1 MFGQQ
6 AGPKNVGQKSP
17 SCNEPLTHETMLS
30 QVSSLINTRNA
41 KKLAEKGV
49 LQTEHGKCPSKSL
62 MPVSQDEKNNYC
74 VDPSSQETAEKSSL
88 KASQDGKISKRPPE
102 ASLERHCDHEQTST
116 DKLSP
121 KSESKCKEVSSP
133 VISAAVMPSGLTSCP
148 KTSLSTS
155 DSKCSSPI
163 LKRVL
168 HSDGFYLD
176 AEVEGVNILF
186 TIDTGATKTI
196 ISEKVYNS
204 IPEACRP
211 QLKQSAILSDAAGQ
225 PLSQLGTAIFS
236 VKLPSGVNFA
246 CEMIVANIEDE
257 GLLGHDL
264 LMEGDAE
271 ILYKAGAIQFMGVQ
285 IPFKQVEGPSK
296 VRKIRTADHFIIPP
310 NSEMIIDAFIDRW
323 EGDDDLEPMIVL
335 EPSSSVHDRYGLI
348 MAATLSDLKS
358 KVTHSVRLLNP
369 SPEEVSINQD
379 VILGTAESVESV
391 LTLHEM
397 ENINHNKLV
406 KSKLNNDS
414 SDSNGTP
421 PKVRKINENH
431 TNTVPEHLHDLFQKA
446 CTGRAE
452 EEKQQIAK
460 TLTDFQDTFSKDEFD
475 LGYTNLIE
483 HTIDVGDH
491 KPIKQAPRRV
501 PVAFASEEEKVI
513 KQLEQQGIIRKSTSP
528 WASPICLVK
537 KKSGKIRPCVDY
549 RRLNEITQKDAFPLP
564 RINDCLD
571 SVAGAKLFSTFDL
584 TSGFHQIAIKESDI
598 PKTAFCT
605 KYGLYEYLTMPMG
618 MTNSPAVFQRLM
630 ELVLTGLQWH
640 TCLIYL
646 DDVLVFG
653 SNFDEHM
660 QRVEQILLR
669 IREAGLKLKPE
680 KCQFLQTSVNFLGHK
695 ISSEGILP
703 NPENIAK
710 VKQWPVPTT
719 ATHVRQI
726 LGLGSYYR
734 RFIKGYSDLVRPL
747 TLLTHKNKPFIWTE
761 ACQISFETL
770 KQKLTSSEIM
780 AYPKDQGLYILDT
793 DASDTQ
799 ISGVLSQVQDGK
811 ERVISYGSRVLNKAE
826 QNYCITDKEL
836 LAIRHFAE
844 YYRQYLLGRHF
855 LVRSDHQALTYLF
868 KLKEPKGRIAR
879 WIEILSSYDFSIEY
893 RRGTKHANADTL
905 SRCHDPWACQ
915 CPESDNLESLKCGP
929 CHKCTKRFNEM
940 QGHKVEQ
947 SQSSTETEGFNQTA
961 RTVTTRSQSQQNS
974 GRVLSEGQS
983 WSSPTEKSKICNL
996 QDKDPDLSFIINA
1009 LKLKT
1014 RPQHREVVSLSPEA
1028 RYYWSIWDSLSL
1040 VDGCLHRHFHCKDG
1054 TGSYL
1059 QLVVPKTLRDEILHQ
1074 VHNSILSGHLGRKKT
1089 LQKLLQRFYWFGVK
1103 EDVFT
1108 WILRCDV
1115 CAANKKPYRTPR
1127 APLGKMQVGGTLDR
1141 LSTDILGPLPLTPRG
1156 NRYILVATDHFSKWV
1171 EIMAVPDQSAVTCA
1185 NKLLNEV
1192 ISRYGCPLTLHTDR
1206 GRNYESSIFIELC
1219 KLLEIK
1225 KTRTSVRNPRCNGQ
1239 AERFNRSLL
1248 RMIKAYLRG
1257 EQENWDLNL
1266 GCLAAAYRAC
1276 PHESTGLS
1284 PNLLMLGREVRIPS
1298 ELVYGGQ
1305 CNNNREIH
1313 SYGEYVQQLKAKMQH
1328 AHVIARKHL
1337 STSAKRQKEIYDT
1350 KLSVHHYKVG
1360 DVVWV
1365 ENTAVKPGLSPKLQ
1379 SIYKGP
1385 CLIVQKYD
1393 SLTYRI
1399 QLSKT
1404 GVYQVLHHNKLKPY
1418 EGNNIPKWLRAARS
1432 KLATTNEQSN

>member
-6 AGPKNVGQKSP
+6 AGPKNVGQKSL
-17 SCNEPLTHETMLS
+17 SCNEPITHETMLS

-62 MPVSQDEKNNYC
+62 MPVSQNEKNNYC

-116 DKLSP
+116 DKISP
-121 KSESKCKEVSSP
+121 KSEFKCKEVSSP

-236 VKLPSGVNFA
+236 VKLPSGLNFA

-296 VRKIRTADHFIIPP
+296 VRKIRTADHFIIPT

-348 MAATLSDLKS
+348 KAATLSDLKS

-391 LTLHEM
+391 LTLYEM

-406 KSKLNNDS
+406 KTKLNNDS

-431 TNTVPEHLHDLFQKA
+431 TNTVPEHLQDLFQKA

-452 EEKQQIAK
+452 EEKQRIAK

-528 WASPICLVK
+528 WASPICLVR
-537 KKSGKIRPCVDY
+537 KKSGKIRPCFDY

-598 PKTAFCT
+598 PKIAFCT
-605 KYGLYEYLTMPMG
+605 KYGLYKYLTMPMG

-695 ISSEGILP
+695 FPQKESFQILRILP
-703 NPENIAK
+703 K
-710 VKQWPVPTT
+710 
-719 ATHVRQI
+719 
-726 LGLGSYYR
+726 
-734 RFIKGYSDLVRPL
+734 
-747 TLLTHKNKPFIWTE
+747 
-761 ACQISFETL
+761 
-770 KQKLTSSEIM
+770 
-780 AYPKDQGLYILDT
+780 
-793 DASDTQ
+793 
-799 ISGVLSQVQDGK
+799 
-811 ERVISYGSRVLNKAE
+811 
-826 QNYCITDKEL
+826 
-836 LAIRHFAE
+836 
-844 YYRQYLLGRHF
+844 
-855 LVRSDHQALTYLF
+855 
-868 KLKEPKGRIAR
+868 
-879 WIEILSSYDFSIEY
+879 
-893 RRGTKHANADTL
+893 
-905 SRCHDPWACQ
+905 
-915 CPESDNLESLKCGP
+915 
-929 CHKCTKRFNEM
+929 
-940 QGHKVEQ
+940 
-947 SQSSTETEGFNQTA
+947 
-961 RTVTTRSQSQQNS
+961 
-974 GRVLSEGQS
+974 
-983 WSSPTEKSKICNL
+983 
-996 QDKDPDLSFIINA
+996 
-1009 LKLKT
+1009 
-1014 RPQHREVVSLSPEA
+1014 
-1028 RYYWSIWDSLSL
+1028 
-1040 VDGCLHRHFHCKDG
+1040 
-1054 TGSYL
+1054 
-1059 QLVVPKTLRDEILHQ
+1059 
-1074 VHNSILSGHLGRKKT
+1074 
-1089 LQKLLQRFYWFGVK
+1089 
-1103 EDVFT
+1103 
-1108 WILRCDV
+1108 
-1115 CAANKKPYRTPR
+1115 
-1127 APLGKMQVGGTLDR
+1127 
-1141 LSTDILGPLPLTPRG
+1141 
-1156 NRYILVATDHFSKWV
+1156 
-1171 EIMAVPDQSAVTCA
+1171 
-1185 NKLLNEV
+1185 
-1192 ISRYGCPLTLHTDR
+1192 
-1206 GRNYESSIFIELC
+1206 
-1219 KLLEIK
+1219 
-1225 KTRTSVRNPRCNGQ
+1225 
-1239 AERFNRSLL
+1239 
-1248 RMIKAYLRG
+1248 
-1257 EQENWDLNL
+1257 
-1266 GCLAAAYRAC
+1266 
-1276 PHESTGLS
+1276 
-1284 PNLLMLGREVRIPS
+1284 
-1298 ELVYGGQ
+1298 
-1305 CNNNREIH
+1305 
-1313 SYGEYVQQLKAKMQH
+1313 
-1328 AHVIARKHL
+1328 
-1337 STSAKRQKEIYDT
+1337 
-1350 KLSVHHYKVG
+1350 
-1360 DVVWV
+1360 
-1365 ENTAVKPGLSPKLQ
+1365 
-1379 SIYKGP
+1379 
-1385 CLIVQKYD
+1385 
-1393 SLTYRI
+1393 
-1399 QLSKT
+1399 
-1404 GVYQVLHHNKLKPY
+1404 
-1418 EGNNIPKWLRAARS
+1418 
-1432 KLATTNEQSN
+1432 